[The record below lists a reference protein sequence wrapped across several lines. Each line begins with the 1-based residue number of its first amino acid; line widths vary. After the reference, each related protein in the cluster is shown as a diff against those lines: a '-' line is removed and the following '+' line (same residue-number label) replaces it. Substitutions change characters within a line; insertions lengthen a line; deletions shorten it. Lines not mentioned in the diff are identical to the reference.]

1 MRVANQLFSKD
12 KILDASSPLAHHF
25 LPSIVYLNEID
36 ASKLSLSS
44 GDKAILF
51 ANETEVEATVDIS
64 NRCNPGAVIVPKVSD
79 EQGLLKLA
87 QRESVSWV
95 EVKKC

>member
-1 MRVANQLFSKD
+1 
-12 KILDASSPLAHHF
+12 
-25 LPSIVYLNEID
+25 VYLNEID
-36 ASKLSLSS
+36 ASKLSLSG
-44 GDKAILF
+44 GDKVVLV
-51 ANETEVEATVDIS
+51 ANETEVQAIVDIS

-79 EQGLLKLA
+79 DQGLLKLA